1 MDALC
6 FSWLTLKEKRYRG
19 TLAPWAVPTYN
30 LLCPGQSAVT
40 YDYLFSNLYGGYL
53 IMEKIIENWSPTV
66 YKLSEKNLKIKIK
79 KLTSD
84 SNFALMLL
92 LKQHYS

>member
-1 MDALC
+1 
-6 FSWLTLKEKRYRG
+6 
-19 TLAPWAVPTYN
+19 
-30 LLCPGQSAVT
+30 
-40 YDYLFSNLYGGYL
+40 
-53 IMEKIIENWSPTV
+53 MEKIIENWSPTV